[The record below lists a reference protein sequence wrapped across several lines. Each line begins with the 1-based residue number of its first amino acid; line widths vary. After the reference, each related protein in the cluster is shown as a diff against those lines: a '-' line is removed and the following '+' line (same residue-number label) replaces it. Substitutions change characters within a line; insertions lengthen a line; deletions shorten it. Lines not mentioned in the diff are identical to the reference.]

1 MFVYA
6 VTLIFPANIYQI
18 LLQINLKQH
27 CKMFLMVNLLSFMI
41 DCHLFYT
48 SKRRGGGMK
57 KNLWVF
63 SFHHEIDARICM
75 IPKFDRTQKKVTDI
89 L

>member
-1 MFVYA
+1 
-6 VTLIFPANIYQI
+6 LIAIYFTQA
-18 LLQINLKQH
+18 KEG
-27 CKMFLMVNLLSFMI
+27 
-41 DCHLFYT
+41 
-48 SKRRGGGMK
+48 GGGMK

>member
-48 SKRRGGGMK
+48 SKRRGGGDEK
-57 KNLWVF
+57 KFVGF
-63 SFHHEIDARICM
+63 FFPS
-75 IPKFDRTQKKVTDI
+75 
-89 L
+89 